1 MTVNIKKQ
9 QGMSMLGILV
19 TVMLVVSAMLLSMK
33 LVPVY
38 INDYAIGNAVASLQ
52 DDAELYSRRK
62 TEIRSIIRRKL
73 AADYTD
79 DLSDDAITI
88 EKNKGTI
95 TIDVAYES
103 RISVVANIDLVVSF
117 SHHLE
122 KQK

>member
-1 MTVNIKKQ
+1 
-9 QGMSMLGILV
+9 MLGILV

-52 DDAELYSRRK
+52 DDAALYSRRK